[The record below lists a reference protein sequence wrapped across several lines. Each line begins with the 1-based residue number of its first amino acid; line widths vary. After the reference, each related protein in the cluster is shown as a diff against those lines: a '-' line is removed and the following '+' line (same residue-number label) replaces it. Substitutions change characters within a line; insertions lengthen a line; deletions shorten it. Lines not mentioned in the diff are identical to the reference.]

1 MEGFTI
7 VDGVVA
13 AVILI
18 SAILAYSRGFIREAM
33 AIAGWVVAAI
43 VAYMFA
49 PRTVPLL
56 REIPVLRDFI
66 AEGGDISVVSN
77 SCELSII
84 AAFAIL
90 MALALLVLS
99 VFTPLFSSAVQHS
112 ALGGLDQSL
121 GFIFGVLR
129 GILLVAI
136 ALVIYD
142 RVAVS
147 NSVPMV
153 DNSRTALVFAR
164 SAERIDEYLPDN
176 APEWFKERYE
186 ALVSSCNAP
195 GGTQQQPAATQPAE
209 NAPEAP
215 AE

>member
-18 SAILAYSRGFIREAM
+18 SAILAYSRGFIREGM
-33 AIAGWVVAAI
+33 SIAGWVIAAI

-49 PRTVPLL
+49 PRAVPLL
-56 REIPVLRDFI
+56 KEIPILRDFL
-66 AEGGDISVVSN
+66 ADDGNLSVISD

-84 AAFAIL
+84 AAFAIV
-90 MALALLVLS
+90 LALSLLVIS
-99 VFTPLFSSAVQHS
+99 IFTPLFASAVQRS
-112 ALGGLDQSL
+112 ALGGLDQAL
-121 GFIFGVLR
+121 GFIFGVVR

-142 RVAVS
+142 RFAVS
-147 NSVPMV
+147 DTVPMV

-164 SAERIDEYLPDN
+164 SAEMIDDVLPDN
-176 APEWFKERYE
+176 APEWVVERYE
-186 ALVSSCNAP
+186 ALVSSCAAP
-195 GGTQQQPAATQPAE
+195 AQPAATEPSTTEPSATE
-209 NAPEAP
+209 
-215 AE
+215 